1 MNPDNTKFR
10 IRKIPRFDRNN
21 PIISWGPKNLF
32 KKMIFEYYILSRCGR
47 CKSWAG
53 GDYTDREVLWR
64 LQGQGGV
71 MEITGTGRC
80 GGDYGDREVGW
91 RLRGQVGVVEITG
104 TGRCCGDYGDR

>member
-1 MNPDNTKFR
+1 
-10 IRKIPRFDRNN
+10 
-21 PIISWGPKNLF
+21 
-32 KKMIFEYYILSRCGR
+32 
-47 CKSWAG
+47 
-53 GDYTDREVLWR
+53 
-64 LQGQGGV
+64 